1 MRLLATL
8 LIILHLAI
16 SSAEF
21 FSSTSSLEQ
30 LLRTE
35 VILLSELQNYVNEIR
50 EHAEL
55 LQSEIDAIKAE
66 HLSASDSIEGY
77 LNNPVN
83 AFRLIKRLH
92 SDWET
97 FESSVE
103 SEPSRINYLEAIAGH
118 RQNLSYPTQEDFV
131 GTALALT
138 RLQQTYQLDVSE
150 LASGMLNGVKY
161 GAPMSWQDC
170 FVLGQH
176 LYELRDYNSTV
187 PWLQQSMQLLA
198 QQHYADEAAS
208 LDFMEAVVSYHQAM
222 GDYQNALNL
231 INHVLSVQPEERL
244 HLLETRHQL
253 EQLITDG
260 VKHGLMHEVKR
271 RPGDYHSSQEYALYQ
286 QVCREE
292 LLPTPATQRKLRCRL
307 HSGTAGEFTYLPYKL
322 EELHLDPYVIQVH
335 DVIGLQDTIEL
346 QQIARPTLQRSQ
358 VYSMGGSDPTSAKFR
373 TSKGTSFPYKR
384 HAAMQRLRRHMGII
398 TGLNMN
404 YAEHLQIA
412 NYGIGGHYEP
422 HMDSFDGNH
431 DYSQDV
437 DNTNRVATGIFYLSD
452 VEAGGGTA
460 FPFLPLLV
468 TPERGSLLF
477 WYNLHRSGDQDYR
490 NKHAGCPVLQGS
502 KWIGNVWVRLKGQQD
517 VRPCALERD
526 HEISMAFKDYN

>member
-1 MRLLATL
+1 MKYLNILA
-8 LIILHLAI
+8 IVLHLAI

-35 VILLSELQNYVNEIR
+35 VILLSELQNYVNEIK

-97 FESSVE
+97 FESNVE
-103 SEPSRINYLEAIAGH
+103 NEASRINYLEAIAGH
-118 RQNLSYPTQEDFV
+118 RENLSYPTKEDFV

-138 RLQQTYQLDVSE
+138 RLQQTYQLDVGE

-176 LYELRDYNSTV
+176 LYELRDYNNTV
-187 PWLQQSMQLLA
+187 PWLQQSMQLLV
-198 QQHYADEAAS
+198 QQHYAEESAS

-222 GDYQNALNL
+222 GDYQNALSL
-231 INHVLSVQPEERL
+231 INHVLSVQPEQRL
-244 HLLETRHQL
+244 HLLQTRFQL
-253 EQLITDG
+253 EQLIRDG
-260 VKHGLMHEVKR
+260 VKRGLMHEVMR
-271 RPGDYHSSQEYALYQ
+271 SPGDYHASREYQLYQ
-286 QVCREE
+286 QVCRQE
-292 LLPTPATQRKLRCRL
+292 LTPTSSAQRELRCRL
-307 HSGTAGEFTYLPYKL
+307 HSRLAYVPYKL
-322 EELHLDPYVIQVH
+322 EELHLDPYVVQVH
-335 DVIGLQDTIEL
+335 DVISPKDSIALQKL
-346 QQIARPTLQRSQ
+346 ARPELQRSQ
-358 VYSMGGSDPTSAKFR
+358 VYTLGGSDPTSANFR
-373 TSKGTSFPYKR
+373 TSKGTSFHYGKHP
-384 HAAMQRLRRHMGII
+384 AMQRLRQHMSTISE
-398 TGLNMN
+398 LNMN
-404 YAEHLQIA
+404 SAELLQIA

-422 HMDSFDGNH
+422 HMDSFDETH

-437 DNTNRVATGIFYLSD
+437 DSTNRLATGIFYLSD

-477 WYNLHRSGDQDYR
+477 WYNLHPSGDQDYR
-490 NKHAGCPVLQGS
+490 TKHAGCPVLHGS
-502 KWIGNVWVRLKGQQD
+502 KWIANVWIRLRHQD
-517 VRPCALERD
+517 QVRPCKLERN
-526 HEISMAFKDYN
+526 HEISLPYKNYS